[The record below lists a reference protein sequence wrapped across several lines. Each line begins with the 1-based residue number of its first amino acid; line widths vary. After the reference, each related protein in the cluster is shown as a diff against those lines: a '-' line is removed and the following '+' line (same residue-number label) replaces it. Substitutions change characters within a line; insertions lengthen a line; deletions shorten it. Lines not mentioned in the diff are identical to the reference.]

1 MATREQYTNKFKT
14 LSEASL
20 FEDRV
25 LDGGGS
31 YLPRCAKDVME
42 GHEPTAEYW
51 DFLIG
56 QLNEMSDSLMFLTVD
71 A

>member
-1 MATREQYTNKFKT
+1 MATRLEYVGKFKT
-14 LSEASL
+14 LSEALL

-25 LDGGGS
+25 LDSGLTH
-31 YLPRCAKDVME
+31 LPSCAKDVME
-42 GHEPTAEYW
+42 GQEPTSEYW

-56 QLNEMSDSLMFLTVD
+56 QLESSEDSLMFLTV